1 MNYLVVLI
9 VDNNDICPDV
19 LDAWQEIGVP
29 GITILA
35 STGIGRVRKALL
47 SDDIPL
53 LPSINS
59 LFVREEEN
67 HRTLFSVVQSQEMV
81 DKMIAV
87 AQEKIGS
94 LEDPQS
100 GFLFVTPVSQ
110 VVGWKKPGTDQSQD

>member
-1 MNYLVVLI
+1 M
-9 VDNNDICPDV
+9 
-19 LDAWQEIGVP
+19 
-29 GITILA
+29 
-35 STGIGRVRKALL
+35 
-47 SDDIPL
+47 SDEIPL

-59 LFVREEEN
+59 LFIREEEN

-94 LEDPQS
+94 LENPHS

-110 VVGWKKPGTDQSQD
+110 VVGWKKPSAEKPKD